1 MGTDTSSS
9 MKFLAVLLLWFIL
22 AALCWPLAILALML
36 WPLVWLLSIPFRL
49 VGVVIEGL
57 IAFVRALF
65 LMPSRILH
73 P

>member
-1 MGTDTSSS
+1 MGTDTPSS

-22 AALCWPLAILALML
+22 AVLCWPVAFLALLL
-36 WPLVWLLSIPFRL
+36 WPLVWLISIPFRL
-49 VGVVIEGL
+49 VGAVMEGF
-57 IAFVRALF
+57 IAFIRALF